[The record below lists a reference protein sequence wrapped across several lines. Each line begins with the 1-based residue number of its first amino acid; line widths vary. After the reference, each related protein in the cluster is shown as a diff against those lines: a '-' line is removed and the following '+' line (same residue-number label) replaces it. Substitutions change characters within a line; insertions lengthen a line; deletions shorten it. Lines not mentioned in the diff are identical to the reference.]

1 MIPSYYEFKSSVKIL
16 SGKNALENIPF
27 ELKNLEVNRPIILT
41 DDILIKFGQVKIIED
56 ALYENN
62 IEVPIVYSKIPP
74 DSSVKVVNEIAKLY
88 REKGCDSI
96 IAIGGGSVIDTAKG
110 VNILVSKNSD
120 DIMEY
125 MGLEVITGKM
135 KPFIVVPSTAGTGSE
150 VTLVAVIADPDR
162 NIKMEFISYNMLPDV
177 AVLDP
182 RMTLSLPAKLTAS
195 TGVDALVHAIEGYSC
210 IQKNPLSD
218 SYAISAINLIREN
231 LIPVVENGR
240 DENRRLA
247 MANASLMAG
256 IAFSNSMVGVVHA
269 IGHALGGVCHVPHG
283 DAMTIL
289 LPYGMEYNIDKAGEY
304 YSELLL
310 AVGGPELYAST
321 PKSERARECIKV
333 IREMEE
339 RLNKICGLP
348 IKLRDVGVKKEDFS
362 RIAKTAIND
371 GAALAN
377 PVEVGYEDVLRIL
390 AAAY

>member
-1 MIPSYYEFKSSVKIL
+1 MIPSYYEFKNSVKIL

-27 ELKNLEVNRPIILT
+27 ELKNLEVSRPIILT
-41 DDILIKFGQVKIIED
+41 DEILIKFGQVKIVAD
-56 ALYENN
+56 ALEEGN
-62 IEVPIVYSKIPP
+62 IEVPLVYSKIPA
-74 DSSVKVVNEIAKLY
+74 DSSVKVVNEIAKQY
-88 REKGCDSI
+88 KERGCDSI

-110 VNILVSKNSD
+110 VNILVSKGTN

-195 TGVDALVHAIEGYSC
+195 TGIDALVHALEAYSC

-218 SYAISAINLIREN
+218 AYALSAISLIREN
-231 LIPVVENGR
+231 LISVVENGK
-240 DENRRLA
+240 DENKRLA

-289 LPYGMEYNIDKAGEY
+289 LPHGMEYNIDKAGEY

-310 AVGGPELYAST
+310 AVGGSEVYAST
-321 PKSERARECIKV
+321 PRSERAKACIRIIV
-333 IREMEE
+333 EMEE
-339 RLNKICGLP
+339 KLNKICGLP
-348 IKLRDVGVKKEDFS
+348 IRLRDVGVKKEDFP
-362 RIAKTAIND
+362 RVAKTAIND

-377 PVEVGYEDVLRIL
+377 PVEVTYEEVLNIL
-390 AAAY
+390 EKAY

>member
-16 SGKNALENIPF
+16 SGKNALDNIPF
-27 ELKNLEVNRPIILT
+27 ELKNLEIKRPIILT
-41 DDILIKFGQVKIIED
+41 DEILIKFGQVKIVED
-56 ALYENN
+56 ALKENN
-62 IEVPIVYSKIPP
+62 IEVPVVFSKIPP

-88 REKGCDSI
+88 REKNCDSI

-110 VNILVSKNSD
+110 VNILVSKGSE
-120 DIMEY
+120 DILEY

-195 TGVDALVHAIEGYSC
+195 TGVDALVHAIEAYSC

-218 SYAISAINLIREN
+218 AYALSAINLIREN
-231 LIPVVENGR
+231 LVSVVENGK
-240 DENRRLA
+240 DENKRLA

-256 IAFSNSMVGVVHA
+256 IAFSNSMVGIVHA

-289 LPYGMEYNIDKAGEY
+289 LPYGMEFNLGKASEY
-304 YSELLL
+304 YAELLL
-310 AVGGPELYAST
+310 AVGGADVYAST
-321 PKSERARECIKV
+321 PKEERAGMCIGV

-339 RLNKICGLP
+339 KLNKMCGLP
-348 IKLRDVGVKKEDFS
+348 IRLRDVGVRKEDFA
-362 RIAKTAIND
+362 RVAKTAIND
-371 GAALAN
+371 GATLTN
-377 PVEVGYEDVLRIL
+377 PVEVTYEAVLEIL
-390 AAAY
+390 EKAY

>member
-1 MIPSYYEFKSSVKIL
+1 MIPSYYEFKNSVKIL

-41 DDILIKFGQVKIIED
+41 DEVLIKFGQVKIVED
-56 ALYENN
+56 ALAEGN
-62 IEVPIVYSKIPP
+62 IDVPLIYSKIPA
-74 DSSVKVVNEIAKLY
+74 DSSVKVVNEIAKEY

-110 VNILVSKNSD
+110 VNILVSKGAS

-125 MGLEVITGKM
+125 MGLEVIKGKM

-195 TGVDALVHAIEGYSC
+195 TGMDALVHALEAYSC

-218 SYAISAINLIREN
+218 AYALSAINLIREN
-231 LIPVVENGR
+231 LIPVVENGK
-240 DENRRLA
+240 DENKRLA

-289 LPYGMEYNIDKAGEY
+289 LPYGMEYNMDKVGEY

-310 AVGGPELYAST
+310 AVGGPEIYSST
-321 PKSERARECIKV
+321 PKSDRAKACINV
-333 IREMEE
+333 IKEMEKK
-339 RLNKICGLP
+339 LNNICGLP

-362 RIAKTAIND
+362 KIAKTAIND

-377 PVEVGYEDVLRIL
+377 PVEVSYEAVLNIL
-390 AAAY
+390 EKAY

>member
-27 ELKNLEVNRPIILT
+27 ELKNLEVKRPIILA
-41 DDILIKFGQVKIIED
+41 DEILIKFGQVKIVED
-56 ALYENN
+56 ALAEND
-62 IEVPIVYSKIPP
+62 IEIPIVFSKIPP
-74 DSSVKVVNEIAKLY
+74 DSSVKVVNEVARIY

-110 VNILVSKNSD
+110 VNILVSKGSS

-177 AVLDP
+177 AILDP

-195 TGVDALVHAIEGYSC
+195 TGVDALVHAIEAYSC

-218 SYAISAINLIREN
+218 AYALSAINLIREN
-231 LIPVVENGR
+231 LISVVENGR
-240 DENRRLA
+240 DENKRLA

-256 IAFSNSMVGVVHA
+256 IAFSNSMVGIIHA

-289 LPYGMEYNIDKAGEY
+289 LPYGMEFNLNKNGEY

-310 AVGGPELYAST
+310 AVGGAEIYAST
-321 PKSERARECIKV
+321 PREERAEKCIEV
-333 IREMEE
+333 IREMEKK
-339 RLNKICGLP
+339 LNSMCGLP
-348 IKLRDVGVKKEDFS
+348 IRLRDVGVKKEDFS
-362 RIAKTAIND
+362 RVAKTAIND

-377 PVEVGYEDVLRIL
+377 PVEVGYEDVLNIL
-390 AAAY
+390 ERAY

>member
-1 MIPSYYEFKSSVKIL
+1 MIPSYYEFKNSVKIL

-41 DDILIKFGQVKIIED
+41 DEILIKFGQVKIVED
-56 ALYENN
+56 ALEESN
-62 IEVPIVYSKIPP
+62 IEVPLVYSKIPA
-74 DSSVKVVNEIAKLY
+74 DSSVKVVNEIAKQY
-88 REKGCDSI
+88 MEKGCDSI

-110 VNILVSKNSD
+110 VNILVSKGTS

-195 TGVDALVHAIEGYSC
+195 TGIDALVHALEAYSC

-218 SYAISAINLIREN
+218 AYALSAINLIREN
-231 LIPVVENGR
+231 LISVVENGK
-240 DENRRLA
+240 DENKRLA

-289 LPYGMEYNIDKAGEY
+289 LPHGMEYNIDKVEEY

-310 AVGGPELYAST
+310 AVGGSEVYAST
-321 PKSERARECIKV
+321 PMSERAKACIRV

-339 RLNKICGLP
+339 KLNKICGLP
-348 IKLRDVGVKKEDFS
+348 IRLRDVGVKKEDFQ
-362 RIAKTAIND
+362 RVAKTAIND

-377 PVEVGYEDVLRIL
+377 PVEVTYEEVLNIL
-390 AAAY
+390 EKAY